1 MRLYVRLEDTD
12 YLIKDLEQA
21 LEKMEILAV

>member
-12 YLIKDLEQA
+12 YLIKDLEQV